1 MIGNMSKHVIIQAT
15 QMGRYLGVWELTYL
29 GCLILS
35 DFDGDIKQQNADDG
49 TWMVLDE
56 AVRGGGTCA
65 MDDWVGAPGILRGIL
80 NGNTGCANS
89 HQ

>member
-1 MIGNMSKHVIIQAT
+1 MSID
-15 QMGRYLGVWELTYL
+15 
-29 GCLILS
+29 CFILS

-56 AVRGGGTCA
+56 AIRGGGICA

-80 NGNTGCANS
+80 NGISISNTGCANS
-89 HQ
+89 NQ